1 MATSRICSNRLKVA
15 ITVTSIFF
23 ITFLYTSGD
32 SIRKLFEFC
41 FNNFF
46 LFFFLVSRVERI
58 IIYAAFAVG
67 ILNSGHSE
75 SMVQQSKMVLG
86 SKPPSCVNKCLN
98 CSPCMATLVIPSHQ
112 WKHFRATYHGDEDE
126 SYYLLSWKCKC
137 GDKLFQP

>member
-23 ITFLYTSGD
+23 ITFLYTS
-32 SIRKLFEFC
+32 
-41 FNNFF
+41 
-46 LFFFLVSRVERI
+46 VSRVERI

>member
-1 MATSRICSNRLKVA
+1 MATSRTCPNRLKVA

-23 ITFLYTSGD
+23 STFLYPS
-32 SIRKLFEFC
+32 
-41 FNNFF
+41 
-46 LFFFLVSRVERI
+46 
-58 IIYAAFAVG
+58 VG